1 MTNEITA
8 NVISRDEIVG
18 YAQVPATG
26 DYAADCAT
34 GRLMADAL
42 IKRMADTE
50 NGTPVLGAVVREMIK
65 GGRWEGVHAGFFQ
78 RLAERSVPLVA

>member
-1 MTNEITA
+1 MTREITA

-18 YAQVPATG
+18 YAQMPATG

-50 NGTPVLGAVVREMIK
+50 HGTPALGAIVHEIVNA
-65 GGRWEGVHAGFFQ
+65 GRWEAVHIGFFQ
-78 RLAERSVPLVA
+78 RLAERSVQVVA

>member
-1 MTNEITA
+1 MTNDVTSNAIF
-8 NVISRDEIVG
+8 RDEIVG
-18 YAQVPATG
+18 YAQMPVTG

-50 NGTPVLGAVVREMIK
+50 NGTPALGAIVHEMVNA
-65 GGRWEGVHAGFFQ
+65 GRWEAVHIGFFQ
-78 RLAERSVPLVA
+78 RLAERSVQVVA

>member
-1 MTNEITA
+1 MTNEVASNAIF
-8 NVISRDEIVG
+8 RDEIVG
-18 YAQVPATG
+18 YAQMPVTG

-42 IKRMADTE
+42 IRRMSDTE
-50 NGTPVLGAVVREMIK
+50 DGTPVLGAVVREMIK

-78 RLAERSVPLVA
+78 RLAERSVQVVA